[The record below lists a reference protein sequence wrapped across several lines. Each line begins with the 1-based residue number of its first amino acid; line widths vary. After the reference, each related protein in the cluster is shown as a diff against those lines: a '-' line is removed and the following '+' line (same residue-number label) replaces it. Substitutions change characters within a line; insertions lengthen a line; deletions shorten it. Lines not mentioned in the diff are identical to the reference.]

1 MKLAI
6 NELVSR
12 GRDVQLYRDAYE
24 LLRVLGPDEPEAKFN
39 NTWVSETDKA
49 NRAET
54 HHLEAEL
61 KKYKNNLVKE
71 SIRVGSSAK
80 PSTPNPRS

>member
-6 NELVSR
+6 NELVST

-24 LLRVLGPDEPEAKFN
+24 LLHVLSPDEPEAKFN
-39 NTWVSETDKA
+39 NAWVSETEKA
-49 NRAET
+49 NRVET

-80 PSTPNPRS
+80 PFTKNSYS

>member
-6 NELVSR
+6 NEVVSK

-39 NTWVSETDKA
+39 SVWVSETDKA

-71 SIRVGSSAK
+71 SIRVGLPAK
-80 PSTPNPRS
+80 PSTPVPSG

>member
-1 MKLAI
+1 MT
-6 NELVSR
+6 SR
-12 GRDVQLYRDAYE
+12 GRDVQTYRDAYE
-24 LLRVLGPDEPEAKFN
+24 LLRLLGPDEPEAKYDN
-39 NTWVSETDKA
+39 VWANETDKA

-71 SIRVGSSAK
+71 SIRVGLPDY
-80 PSTPNPRS
+80 PSPPNSPN

>member
-1 MKLAI
+1 M
-6 NELVSR
+6 VSR

-39 NTWVSETDKA
+39 SVWVSETEKA
-49 NRAET
+49 NRSET

-71 SIRVGSSAK
+71 SIRVGLPTK
-80 PSTPNPRS
+80 PSTPNSPG